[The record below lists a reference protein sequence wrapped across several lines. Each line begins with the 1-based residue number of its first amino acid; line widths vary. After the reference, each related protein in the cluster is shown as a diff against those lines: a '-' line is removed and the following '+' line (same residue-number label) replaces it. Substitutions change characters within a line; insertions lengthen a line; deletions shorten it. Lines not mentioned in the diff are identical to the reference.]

1 MHSKFIAQLEN
12 KYNVQISNVTQ
23 FNIDG
28 GYECWFTVTKFNEA
42 KQYNVSEDIVVPVG
56 TSIEHLVAAFAD

>member
-28 GYECWFTVTKFNEA
+28 GYECSFTVTKFNEA